1 MQTNVINIILNYKY
15 ILYTE
20 VAYTNY
26 LASNLNIFIDKTSV
40 PSFNILFIYLF
51 IKKRLYYNSS
61 LFLNKNIN
69 LIKEKCFFKID

>member
-1 MQTNVINIILNYKY
+1 VQTNVINIILNYKY

-69 LIKEKCFFKID
+69 LINISL